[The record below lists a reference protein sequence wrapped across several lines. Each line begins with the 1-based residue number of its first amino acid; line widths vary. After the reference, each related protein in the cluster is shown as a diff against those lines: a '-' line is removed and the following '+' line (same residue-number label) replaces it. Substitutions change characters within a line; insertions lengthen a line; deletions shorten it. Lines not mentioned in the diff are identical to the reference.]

1 MRNIL
6 TIAGAALGMS
16 LVAGPAFAA
25 IAIPEPVSMSLV
37 AGGVVAIAAVTA
49 LRRKK

>member
-16 LVAGPAFAA
+16 LLAGPAFATVTV
-25 IAIPEPVSMSLV
+25 PEPVSMSLV
-37 AGGVVAIAAVTA
+37 AGGAAVIAAVRMM
-49 LRRKK
+49 RRK